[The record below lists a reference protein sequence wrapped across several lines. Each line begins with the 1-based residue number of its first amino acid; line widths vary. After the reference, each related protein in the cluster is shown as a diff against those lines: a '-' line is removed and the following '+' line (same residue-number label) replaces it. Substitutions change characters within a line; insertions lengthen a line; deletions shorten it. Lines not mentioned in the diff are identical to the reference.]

1 MSRALDKVIAV
12 GLLAVV
18 IFTALAFGSNE
29 PWSVG
34 LFQLMIAVLLLMWVV
49 KSVADKRVKISVP
62 ALALPIFGLI
72 LLGLAQGI
80 AYTGSDGRIRSLS
93 MDVEATRGATL
104 MLFFLLA
111 SFIIALNF
119 FVTRE
124 RLGAMANVLIVY
136 GLALSVFALMQYF
149 TWDGRIYW
157 TRPTQ
162 WSVAFGPFVNRNHYA
177 GYMEML
183 APLPL
188 ALVLARGVRKESW
201 VFYGFAAAIMGLS
214 IFVSLSRGGMVGL
227 MAGMA
232 FVIVMN
238 ARFKKRVDRARTN
251 AESRGEH
258 RLSVERSSS
267 RLKRTGAA
275 VACAIAIA
283 VGVFWIGAEGLVNR
297 AAQSIDQMKSSTDEK
312 AALYF
317 RQEIWKDTLKLFRA
331 NPVLGVGL
339 GAYETVFPIYA
350 RNDGLF
356 VVNYVHND
364 YLQALSDGG
373 VVGLGLALLFVV
385 LLFRAIARSLKSSDP
400 LLAGLALGCGAGV
413 FSLLVHS
420 MFDFN
425 LQIPSNALLFLFLS
439 AMISRIA
446 ASVDES
452 KAEAIV
458 KTEASGCA
466 TGV

>member
-1 MSRALDKVIAV
+1 MSRVLDKVIAV
-12 GLLAVV
+12 GMLVVV

-34 LFQLMIAVLLLMWVV
+34 LFQLMIAVLLMMWVI

-62 ALALPIFGLI
+62 ALALPILGLV
-72 LLGLAQGI
+72 LLGVVQSI

-93 MDVEATRGATL
+93 MDFEATRGTTL

-157 TRPTQ
+157 TRPTP
-162 WSVAFGPFVNRNHYA
+162 WPVAFGPFANRNHYA

-183 APLPL
+183 TPLPL

-201 VFYGFAAAIMGLS
+201 VFYGFAAAIMGMS

-232 FVIVMN
+232 FVIVMS
-238 ARFKKRVDRARTN
+238 ARFGKRLEKAKMN
-251 AESRGEH
+251 AESRGEK
-258 RLSVERSSS
+258 RFIVERSSS

-275 VACAIAIA
+275 IACAIAIA
-283 VGVFWIGAEGLVNR
+283 VGIFWIGAEGLVNR
-297 AAQSIDQMKSSTDEK
+297 AAQSIDQMKSSSDEK
-312 AALYF
+312 ASLFF

-350 RNDGLF
+350 RHDGMF

-373 VVGLGLALLFVV
+373 IVGFGLALLFIV
-385 LLFRAIARSLKSSDP
+385 LLFRTIARSLKSSDP
-400 LLAGLALGCGAGV
+400 LLGGLALGCGAGV

-439 AMISRIA
+439 AVLSRIA

-452 KAEAIV
+452 KTEGIV
-458 KTEASGCA
+458 NAEASGYA